1 MDVGE
6 MCALLGVTSV
16 PKFNGGLYYFRRSA
30 TAAAVFEYAR
40 SLIRRYD
47 ELGLRAFRGGASD
60 EPLLAI
66 ALATHGIAAVDDGGT
81 AMRTPIGIEGAL
93 DMDVFS
99 GRCRFV
105 KEGHTVSPAIVHF
118 AGDFAETSVYRRER
132 AKLRHALDPLRI
144 RARCMAD
151 MRCRRERQAMQ
162 HDATAIAELER
173 LRAEGATHLCIGWPS
188 FWWLGHY
195 TGFAAHVRA
204 RYRCLQESRALILF
218 DLRVDLRAQ
227 R

>member
-66 ALATHGIAAVDDGGT
+66 ALATHGIAAVDQLTAPVRYTQAASELVKDGVKTFVEVG
-81 AMRTPIGIEGAL
+81 PSNVL
-93 DMDVFS
+93 S
-99 GRCRFV
+99 GLMKRIDRSV
-105 KEGHTVSPAIVHF
+105 KAIPVN
-118 AGDFAETSVYRRER
+118 DLSSLE
-132 AKLRHALDPLRI
+132 KLK
-144 RARCMAD
+144 
-151 MRCRRERQAMQ
+151 
-162 HDATAIAELER
+162 ER
-173 LRAEGATHLCIGWPS
+173 LHTA
-188 FWWLGHY
+188 
-195 TGFAAHVRA
+195 
-204 RYRCLQESRALILF
+204 
-218 DLRVDLRAQ
+218 
-227 R
+227 